1 MVRLQFYF
9 RLLLDLYIVHAN
21 YERKNVNYERK
32 NVNYEQKNV
41 NYERKNVNYEQ
52 KNIFYK
58 CTLIVWTV
66 AEAPSCFYIF
76 FFVVLKQQELLFK
89 KWKHFNNNYK
99 FDLLSI
105 SHEITNLISKET
117 SLAGKKYFWTNFLGR
132 NK

>member
-1 MVRLQFYF
+1 MSAEYFVRLQFYF
-9 RLLLDLYIVHAN
+9 RLLLDLYIVH
-21 YERKNVNYERK
+21 VNYERK
-32 NVNYEQKNV
+32 NRELWTEKPWIMNEK
-41 NYERKNVNYEQ
+41 RKLWT

-66 AEAPSCFYIF
+66 AEALSCYYF
-76 FFVVLKQQELLFK
+76 FFMVLKQQKLLFK
-89 KWKHFNNNYK
+89 KHLNNNYK

-105 SHEITNLISKET
+105 SHEITNFISQET